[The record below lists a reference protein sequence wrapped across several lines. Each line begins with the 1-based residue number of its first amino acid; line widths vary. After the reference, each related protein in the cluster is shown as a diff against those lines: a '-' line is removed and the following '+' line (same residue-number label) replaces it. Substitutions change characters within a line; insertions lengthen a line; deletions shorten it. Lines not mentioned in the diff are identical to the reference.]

1 LREVVGANMPE
12 WLTFIIELFRS
23 GQGVPF
29 IAVSLVVILSLYFF
43 GLILGM
49 VFPGWRRYRDPH

>member
-1 LREVVGANMPE
+1 MPE

-29 IAVSLVVILSLYFF
+29 LAVSIVGILSLYFF
-43 GLILGM
+43 GLILTM
-49 VFPGWRRYRDPH
+49 VFPVWRRYRNPHQ